1 MNRIVDLLVTDLWYL
16 LSDLG
21 KDQGLVGPSLY
32 DTAQVIRMAPPK
44 EGIWSAMDWLRDQQ
58 QPDGG
63 WGVLDLPR
71 IRDISTL
78 AVVLA
83 LHQHGMRAR
92 DRAAAEAGLAFLR
105 RQARDW
111 QGPLPNDIP
120 VGAELLLP
128 QLLNEARRAG
138 LTIAAEPY
146 QSLVDLGRKRLD
158 LIGAHAPRAGSTPA
172 HSWEG
177 WGRKPDTALI
187 DASGGVGHSPAA
199 SAAWLHEAAD
209 NPRLAEARAGVL
221 RYLAGAGRSTGV
233 HIPGV
238 VPTVWPVPLF
248 ERSFALYPLLLAG
261 LLGHPALA
269 QPIAGHLASL
279 RVALTPHGMGMSE
292 SFRCDGDNTGVTVLL
307 LAASGVAADAA
318 PLQNFADAGS
328 GMFITYPGELQ
339 PSLTTTVHAAHAM
352 AELGCLPGAT
362 VRAVVEQRK
371 PDGRWLGDKWH
382 TSWLYTTSHA
392 VAMLL
397 RAGQP
402 DAALAALPAL
412 IESQYADGSWSGPQS
427 SLEETAHGA
436 LALLAF
442 DQYGLLPSAGHQA
455 LLRAA
460 SWMFRHYHA
469 TVFDSTAL
477 WIGKDQYW
485 PQRVSRAF
493 GLSAMLACALKGY
506 GL

>member
-1 MNRIVDLLVTDLWYL
+1 MNRIVDLLVTDLRYL
-16 LSDLG
+16 VNDLG
-21 KDQGLVGPSLY
+21 KDEGLIGPSLY
-32 DTAQVIRMAPPK
+32 DTAQVIRMAPPE

-63 WGVLDLPR
+63 WGKLDLPR

-78 AVVLA
+78 AAVLA

-105 RQARDW
+105 RQARHW
-111 QGPLPNDIP
+111 LGPLPNDIP

-128 QLLNEARRAG
+128 QLLSEARRAG
-138 LTIAAEPY
+138 LAIAAEPY
-146 QSLVDLGRKRLD
+146 QSLIDLGRKRLD
-158 LIGAHAPRAGSTPA
+158 LISSLAPRAGTTPT
-172 HSWEG
+172 HSWEA
-177 WGRKPDTALI
+177 WGRKPDLAVI

-199 SAAWLHEAAD
+199 SAAWLQKAAD
-209 NPRLAEARAGVL
+209 TPHLAEARARML
-221 RYLAGAGRSTGV
+221 RYLEGASRSTGIK
-233 HIPGV
+233 IPGV
-238 VPTVWPVPLF
+238 MPAVWPVTLF

-261 LLGHPALA
+261 LLHHPALA
-269 QPIAGHLASL
+269 QPVAGHIASL
-279 RVALTPHGMGMSE
+279 RAGLTPCGIGMSE
-292 SFRCDGDNTGVTVLL
+292 AFRYDGDNTAVAVLL
-307 LAASGVAADAA
+307 LAAGGVAADST
-318 PLQNFADAGS
+318 PLHGFADAGS

-339 PSLTTTVHAAHAM
+339 PSLTTTVHAAHAL
-352 AELGCLPGAT
+352 AELGCLPSAT

-402 DAALAALPAL
+402 DAALAALAAL
-412 IESQYADGSWSGPQS
+412 IESQYADGSWSGSQS

-442 DQYGLLPSAGHQA
+442 DQYRLLPAAGHQA
-455 LLRAA
+455 LQRAA
-460 SWMFRHYHA
+460 GWMFQHYHA